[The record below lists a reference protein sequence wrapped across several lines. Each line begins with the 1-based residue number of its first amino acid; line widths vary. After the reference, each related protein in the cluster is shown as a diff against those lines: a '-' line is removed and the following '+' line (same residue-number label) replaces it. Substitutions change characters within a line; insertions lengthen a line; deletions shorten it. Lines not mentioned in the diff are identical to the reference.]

1 MKTHL
6 APRLSLVLGV
16 FIFLSWGGDLFAE
29 LLPGTSIE
37 QFFDKVPDTPDD
49 WQKEGLIAGY
59 TKPDAKPVRP
69 MMITK
74 DRADAFL
81 KGFKQGQKAYKTL
94 EADYIRRLQMPSI
107 QEGSLGGRPLE
118 EIEREYREQLEA
130 IFHKHM
136 PHIEVAET
144 ARMPII
150 VPGPGVR

>member
-6 APRLSLVLGV
+6 APRLSLMLGLL
-16 FIFLSWGGDLFAE
+16 FLSWSGDLFAE
-29 LLPGTSIE
+29 LLPETSVE
-37 QFFDKVPDTPDD
+37 QFWDKMPETPDD
-49 WQKEGLIAGY
+49 WQKEGLVAGY
-59 TKPDAKPVRP
+59 NNPNAKSVRP
-69 MMITK
+69 LMITE
-74 DRADAFL
+74 DRAAAFV
-81 KGFKQGQKAYKTL
+81 KGFKQGQNAYKTL
-94 EADYIRRLQMPSI
+94 EADFKRRLEIPSI

-136 PHIEVAET
+136 PHIEVEET